1 MKGKLYIVSAPR
13 FIFDGL
19 TPGRQ
24 ERIVYLPDFLSFPKT
39 RFKQLTRA
47 LLVGR
52 IHLPKKILY
61 TWFQKEYL
69 DQMLQAKAGDAILI
83 YEGCNV
89 NVLKAIRSLIPSGVT
104 CHIYYCNPIHTT
116 FKNPSE
122 DLKKIQRLGYEL
134 STFDPKDAER
144 YNIKFANQYFR
155 YPAEDIPEEP
165 TSDCFFC
172 GLAKNRIHELQ
183 ALKELLET
191 NALTCNFII
200 PETAKEGISYAEYLK
215 QLSLSRCVIDINQS
229 NQTGLTRRPLEA
241 LFYNKKLITNNADIR
256 RYNFY
261 NPKNIFIFWG

>member
-1 MKGKLYIVSAPR
+1 
-13 FIFDGL
+13 
-19 TPGRQ
+19 
-24 ERIVYLPDFLSFPKT
+24 
-39 RFKQLTRA
+39 
-47 LLVGR
+47 
-52 IHLPKKILY
+52 
-61 TWFQKEYL
+61 
-69 DQMLQAKAGDAILI
+69 MLQTKAGDAILI

-122 DLKKIQRLGYEL
+122 DLKKIQQLGYEL

-155 YPAEDIPEEP
+155 YPSEDIPEEP

-256 RYNFY
+256 RHNFY
-261 NPKNIFIFWG
+261 NPKNIFIFGIDSTEFLKEFVKSPVDKIPEQIRQQYDINTWIDQYLP

>member
-1 MKGKLYIVSAPR
+1 MNSV
-13 FIFDGL
+13 
-19 TPGRQ
+19 
-24 ERIVYLPDFLSFPKT
+24 
-39 RFKQLTRA
+39 
-47 LLVGR
+47 
-52 IHLPKKILY
+52 H
-61 TWFQKEYL
+61 
-69 DQMLQAKAGDAILI
+69 
-83 YEGCNV
+83 
-89 NVLKAIRSLIPSGVT
+89 
-104 CHIYYCNPIHTT
+104 
-116 FKNPSE
+116 
-122 DLKKIQRLGYEL
+122 
-134 STFDPKDAER
+134 PKDAER

-155 YPAEDIPEEP
+155 YPLEDIPEEL

-229 NQTGLTRRPLEA
+229 YQTGLTRRPLEA

-261 NPKNIFIFWG
+261 NPKNIFIFGIDSTEFLKEFVKSPVDKIPEQIRQQYDINTWIDQYFP